1 MFHPWNTFRYLFAIF
16 VPWVEHISLFPRVI
30 YFYVELNTIIV
41 MTFKEDFKP
50 TKVYNK
56 LVNNVCYN
64 ADCLEEFEKQ
74 RLVVANPFSYNKS
87 TRTGIVAEFDNGYH
101 LSKEVG
107 IKRNFVTIGMRVWDI
122 IRKIDM
128 LLLFLLL
135 VILLKILNLIVMLFI
150 FLMI

>member
-1 MFHPWNTFRYLFAIF
+1 
-16 VPWVEHISLFPRVI
+16 
-30 YFYVELNTIIV
+30 

-56 LVNNVCYN
+56 LVNDVCYN
-64 ADCLEEFEKQ
+64 VDCLEEFEKQ

-122 IRKIDM
+122 IRENRYAVIISFIGYIANKDLYATEIID
-128 LLLFLLL
+128 
-135 VILLKILNLIVMLFI
+135 IGED
-150 FLMI
+150 